1 MLAAVLVLG
10 TAVPALG
17 NDFGYPGN
25 HAANNGVHEVYRS
38 IYLTYNISND
48 TGYVVSYVLNPLP
61 DITAYTTT
69 TYSNYVND
77 VQVYEGTYGDL
88 GGYAA
93 APCSPYARYGG
104 SGTGTWC
111 KPRYVKYDT
120 GTHPSAFNT
129 YQERRHFACHE
140 LGHTLGLFHR
150 NSGYC
155 LDVSGVSYTLS
166 PHNQNHLSDLYG

>member
-1 MLAAVLVLG
+1 
-10 TAVPALG
+10 
-17 NDFGYPGN
+17 
-25 HAANNGVHEVYRS
+25 
-38 IYLTYNISND
+38 
-48 TGYVVSYVLNPLP
+48 
-61 DITAYTTT
+61 
-69 TYSNYVND
+69 
-77 VQVYEGTYGDL
+77 
-88 GGYAA
+88 
-93 APCSPYARYGG
+93 
-104 SGTGTWC
+104 WC